1 MIDDSLRLSL
11 LDKRLT
17 ALERELRELKQGHVP
32 PDTPAVPARL
42 SLRCNSPGLLA
53 SRAYE
58 VEHFEN
64 GNSAC
69 WLGAD
74 GPVQIKLPV
83 APRKP
88 YRCELTVA
96 PFKPMSF
103 NHLHLRVNDT
113 PVEHSI
119 EPLTGKQQK
128 ISFCGEARNLPF
140 INIVLLGIVSIR
152 PVDLGESKDI
162 RLLAFQ
168 LYGVDIE
175 FDPSAGSE
183 G

>member
-32 PDTPAVPARL
+32 RDTSALSARL
-42 SLRCNSPGLLA
+42 SLRCDSPGLLA

-58 VEHFEN
+58 VEDFEN
-64 GNSAC
+64 GKSAC

-88 YRCELTVA
+88 YRCQLTVA

-103 NHLHLRVNDT
+103 DALHLRVNDT

-119 EPLTGKQQK
+119 EPLTGRQQK
-128 ISFCGEARNLPF
+128 ISFYGEARNLSF
-140 INIVLLGIVSIR
+140 INIVFVGVVSVR
-152 PVDLGESKDI
+152 PVDLGESEDI

-168 LYGVDIE
+168 FYGADIE
-175 FDPSAGSE
+175 FDPSDGPE
-183 G
+183 V